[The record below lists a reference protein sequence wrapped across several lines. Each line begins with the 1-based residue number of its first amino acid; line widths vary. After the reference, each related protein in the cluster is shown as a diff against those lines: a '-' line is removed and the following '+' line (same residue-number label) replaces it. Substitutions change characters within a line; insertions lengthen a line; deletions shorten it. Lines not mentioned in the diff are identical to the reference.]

1 VRDVIYLKAIHLGKL
16 LPKVKIRRKT
26 RMDNDKRNKIM
37 GASCALG
44 VLFCGVGL
52 IFTNA
57 GGWMVMTKNFVLWFL
72 TYYFGWKLAI
82 AYTKDLNDN

>member
-1 VRDVIYLKAIHLGKL
+1 
-16 LPKVKIRRKT
+16 
-26 RMDNDKRNKIM
+26 MDNDKRNKIM